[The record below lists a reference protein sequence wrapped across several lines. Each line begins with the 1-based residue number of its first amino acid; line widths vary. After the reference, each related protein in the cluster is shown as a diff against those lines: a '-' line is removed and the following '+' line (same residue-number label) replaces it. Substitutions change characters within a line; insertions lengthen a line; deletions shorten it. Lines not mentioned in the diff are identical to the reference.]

1 MTLPAF
7 FILAV
12 ITARAVRRV
21 APRRFS
27 DWLLVLDVAF
37 LVVLTPLLGFPFCLG
52 CLFIVPS
59 VHLTLQ
65 LLLRF
70 LPPGG
75 FRTGIF
81 LAGWLA
87 VILLLTNTAFFR
99 IPISLPRWPLLFMG
113 LKIFHFGW
121 DVLAGKT
128 ELGGIRGLANLLLFF
143 PTIYWGPIERYE
155 HLVPQVCGPVE
166 PVTREETV
174 FGFRHLGVGFLK
186 VGICAAIFYIA
197 PQYTLQLY
205 KLYQT
210 YTFFEVLLGIYLIII
225 AFFYIVAGYSD
236 CAIGLASLMGI
247 DVFENFQN
255 PYVQRNLSRFWRT
268 WHISYSFWL
277 RDYVYLR
284 LGGNRGRVYR
294 NTILTFLFSG
304 ISHGLD
310 LKFVIWAFIA
320 GSGVCAMRWWH
331 RLWAGEL
338 GGVMKALKEWAGSHP
353 LLIRAMGTALT
364 FNFFTLSMMIFFGG
378 LRRGTEVILTVLS
391 LGFIR
396 QLF

>member
-1 MTLPAF
+1 
-7 FILAV
+7 
-12 ITARAVRRV
+12 VRRV

-37 LVVLTPLLGFPFCLG
+37 LVVMAPLLGIPFCLV
-52 CLFIVPS
+52 CLLIVPS
-59 VHLTLQ
+59 VHLTLR

-70 LPPGG
+70 LEPGG

-87 VILLLTNTAFFR
+87 VILLLTNTARFG
-99 IPISLPRWPLLFMG
+99 IPLSLPRWPLLFMG
-113 LKIFHFGW
+113 LKIFHYGW
-121 DVLAGKT
+121 DVLVGKT
-128 ELGGIRGLANLLLFF
+128 EPGGLRRIANLFLFF
-143 PTIYWGPIERYE
+143 PTLFWGPIERYE
-155 HLVPQVCGPVE
+155 HLVPQVFDSVE
-166 PVTREETV
+166 PVKRAETI
-174 FGFRHLGVGFLK
+174 FGFRHLGVGVLK
-186 VGICAAIFYIA
+186 VGICAAIFFLA
-197 PQYTLQLY
+197 PQYTLELY

-210 YTFFEVLLGIYLIII
+210 YTFFEVLLGVYLIII
-225 AFFYIVAGYSD
+225 AFFFVVAGYSD

-284 LGGNRGRVYR
+284 LGGNRGHVYR

-310 LKFVIWAFIA
+310 WKFVIWAFIA
-320 GSGVCAMRWWH
+320 GSSVCVMQWWKK
-331 RLWAGEL
+331 LWAGEL
-338 GGVMKALKEWAGSHP
+338 GGALKVLKGWAGKHP
-353 LLIRAMGTALT
+353 LLVRNMGMVIT
-364 FNFFTLSMMIFFGG
+364 FHSFTLSMMIFFGG

-396 QLF
+396 HLF